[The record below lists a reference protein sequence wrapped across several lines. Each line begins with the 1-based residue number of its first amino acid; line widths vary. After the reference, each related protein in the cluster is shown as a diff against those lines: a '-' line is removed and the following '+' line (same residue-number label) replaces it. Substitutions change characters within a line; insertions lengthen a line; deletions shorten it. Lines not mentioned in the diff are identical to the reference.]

1 MKKLYEIFNKKNE
14 EYNLD
19 DNYILEVRDLVK
31 RYGNFVAV
39 NNISFKVKK
48 GSLFAFLGLNG
59 AGKSTTINIITSIII
74 KNSGKVF
81 INGRDLDRESYKIK
95 SEIGIVFQNS
105 VLDGALSAKEN
116 LQIRSRYYGI
126 KKNEWKEREKIL
138 IDMLD
143 LSSFYDKPIAKLS
156 GGQKRRVDIAR
167 AMVHNPKLLILD
179 EPTTGLDPQTRVS
192 VWNLIN
198 MLREKTGMTV
208 FLTTHYMEE
217 AEKATYIVVMNK
229 GSIIAE
235 GTPNE
240 LKNTYSSDY
249 LILHSR
255 REKKTDDILTQDY
268 SYIYN
273 NDLHFYK
280 IKMKDTLSA
289 LDFLKMHPEYSDFEI
304 IKGNMDNVFLNITEE
319 R

>member
-198 MLREKTGMTV
+198 MLIEKTGMTV

>member
-126 KKNEWKEREKIL
+126 KKNEWKERERIL

-255 REKKTDDILTQDY
+255 REKKTDDLLIQDY